1 MSEEY
6 LAGVGLRVTQV
17 ATRAGVGGNALTNL
31 NATEHPNGSIA
42 VVAQDNTVYL
52 LDKGSTVTA
61 DGVAIIA
68 AVGGGR
74 WIAQTSSE
82 QILYSV
88 MAKLFLDTGQPNTGA
103 VVADEWRGLPTVPS
117 QYALGFNVSS
127 PLWTIN
133 VNTGVLTYAGPE
145 RSFIIYGSITMS
157 TGAGTQAFSFSH
169 SDLPIIGTTND
180 SDYEGAVH
188 GGGRQ
193 RQHQPVVHRIGHCR
207 PSRHDPGS
215 YPQLGRRHVDDH
227 PPIPARCRSGP
238 VKSQSRA
245 RVSATFA

>member
-31 NATEHPNGSIA
+31 NATEYPNGSVA

-103 VVADEWRGLPTVPS
+103 VVQDTWRGLPSAAS
-117 QYALGFNVSS
+117 QYALGFNVTS

-133 VNTGVLTYAGPE
+133 VATGVLTYAGPE

-180 SDYEGAVH
+180 SDYEAQYTVVAGNDNINLSFIGSAIVGPADTIQGAI
-188 GGGRQ
+188 RNLADTTSMTIRRYQ
-193 RQHQPVVHRIGHCR
+193 LVV
-207 PSRHDPGS
+207 
-215 YPQLGRRHVDDH
+215 V
-227 PPIPARCRSGP
+227 PAP
-238 VKSQSRA
+238 
-245 RVSATFA
+245 